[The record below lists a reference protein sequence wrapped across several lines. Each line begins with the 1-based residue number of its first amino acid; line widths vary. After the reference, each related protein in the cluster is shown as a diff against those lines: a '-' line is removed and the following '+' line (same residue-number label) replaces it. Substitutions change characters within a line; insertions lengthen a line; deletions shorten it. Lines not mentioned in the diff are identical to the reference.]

1 MREILFR
8 GKRKDNGE
16 WEYGS
21 FVQLNTVNGIE
32 YTIVMLENFSVEVAP
47 ETVGQYTGLK
57 DCNGKEIYE
66 GDIVRVLLHGNPQPI
81 GIVKYGERGICLYTV
96 VTEASYSNY
105 LLDNPKDFEV
115 IGNIHDN
122 PELY

>member
-1 MREILFR
+1 MRGILFR